1 MDLHTLTNIKPQKE
15 KVMQRLRKMQMIT
28 AAFRFIELCMFLV
41 ILWRFSCNLSIN
53 VLKLSG
59 GYFRGLLISPGFV
72 FLLGNAIFIVL
83 FLGFL
88 RSGDSSENHGSVD
101 EKVDFYEEFTKKYGK
116 SGDLSGNYCEEQIK
130 KQGKQGTPV
139 SKEKKM
145 QRSQSEGTKKK
156 VYYEEATRRELGR
169 LGTIT
174 RRKSETAAPAA
185 TEEMSGEEF
194 RRKVEDFIARQQRA
208 LREEEFSFLVSN

>member
-15 KVMQRLRKMQMIT
+15 KVIHRLRKMQMIT
-28 AAFRFIELCMFLV
+28 AAFRFIEVCMFLV

-83 FLGFL
+83 LL
-88 RSGDSSENHGSVD
+88 RSGDSSERHGSVN
-101 EKVDFYEEFTKKYGK
+101 EKVEFYEEFTKKYGK

-130 KQGKQGTPV
+130 KQGTPV
-139 SKEKKM
+139 SKERKM
-145 QRSQSEGTKKK
+145 QRSRSEGTKK
-156 VYYEEATRRELGR
+156 VYCEEATRRELGS

>member
-41 ILWRFSCNLSIN
+41 ILWRLSCYLSIN

-139 SKEKKM
+139 SKERKM
-145 QRSQSEGTKKK
+145 QRSQSESMKKR
-156 VYYEEATRRELGR
+156 VYCEEARRELKS